1 MTDTGI
7 SQLSSSA
14 HEISAPYDRPVITA
28 IRRIFLLQSFS
39 SGSIGGVRRQK
50 AVCPMRERSLCALPA
65 LLSSKAF
72 FRLQANDCHRLIGR
86 KTGCSSAQ
94 PVTRAKKEKDPCPS
108 LRAYVSGRPE
118 DLRDQPY
125 GSPYSHPYPSRTLA
139 HCSVFICFW
148 HSGTSR
154 FLSLLQAAVPC
165 PCTGLAYSASQKQHH
180 TPMIL
185 HSRSSKTAVRLHS
198 PLPVSSSFRLSPS
211 ACGDGT
217 AVSGCSPQA
226 EQKPAAHSGRCSGAG
241 WFFSHAYCYI
251 ACVCPCGK
259 HTELYLVRHSYLS
272 CLLPL
277 TCLPR

>member
-1 MTDTGI
+1 MFPDALKTCGI
-7 SQLSSSA
+7 SRMV
-14 HEISAPYDRPVITA
+14 HHTA
-28 IRRIFLLQSFS
+28 IRIRVVPWHTALFS
-39 SGSIGGVRRQK
+39 SVSGIPG
-50 AVCPMRERSLCALPA
+50 LPA
-65 LLSSKAF
+65 
-72 FRLQANDCHRLIGR
+72 
-86 KTGCSSAQ
+86 
-94 PVTRAKKEKDPCPS
+94 
-108 LRAYVSGRPE
+108 
-118 DLRDQPY
+118 
-125 GSPYSHPYPSRTLA
+125 
-139 HCSVFICFW
+139 
-148 HSGTSR
+148 

-241 WFFSHAYCYI
+241 WFCSHASCYI

-272 CLLPL
+272 CLSPL